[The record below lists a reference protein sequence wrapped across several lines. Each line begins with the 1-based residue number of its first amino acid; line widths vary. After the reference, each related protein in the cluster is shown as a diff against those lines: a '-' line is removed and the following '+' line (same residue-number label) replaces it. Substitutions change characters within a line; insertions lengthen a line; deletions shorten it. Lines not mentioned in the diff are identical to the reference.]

1 MGSQYILQG
10 VETTLKQIIPPLK
23 FLKKPSFWAF
33 FGSGLIV
40 SVAYM
45 DPGNWGTSIS
55 GGAQYGYKLLWV
67 VWMASIMAMLFQYL
81 SGKLGIAGY
90 SLAEMIKIKWKD
102 KRLVFGYWL
111 LAEFAILATDMAEF
125 LGIVVA
131 LHLLFKVP
139 YFIGTVFAMADV
151 LLLLVLTRNRF
162 RMLEYAFIVFVS
174 VIGFG
179 YVYEIFLAKPDF
191 GAVAAASVT
200 PFLDGQTILLAV
212 GIIGATVMPHA
223 LFVHSWLLKE
233 KRKLFNVSQETAMKY
248 HIYENTFS
256 LIIAGF
262 INAAILIMA
271 AAAFFNIGTPVATI
285 EDAYKTLTPLFG
297 QLASIV
303 FALAL
308 LAAGISSSI
317 TGVLS
322 GQTIMEALTDFKLSP
337 MMRRLITRIINIIP
351 LMIALLLNIEPLQIL
366 VYSQVVLSLLIPVP
380 LIPLLYY
387 TAKKDV
393 MGSLANRPLTTIV
406 AVIFGIVILCFN
418 GFLLYSTFF
427 G

>member
-322 GQTIMEALTDFKLSP
+322 GQSIMEALTDFKLSP

>member
-1 MGSQYILQG
+1 MGNQYILRG

-200 PFLDGQTILLAV
+200 PFLDGQTILIAV

-322 GQTIMEALTDFKLSP
+322 GQSIMEALTDFKLSP

>member
-1 MGSQYILQG
+1 MDGQHNG
-10 VETTLKQIIPPLK
+10 HVVPIPFRK
-23 FLKKPSFWAF
+23 ARHCR
-33 FGSGLIV
+33 I
-40 SVAYM
+40 
-45 DPGNWGTSIS
+45 
-55 GGAQYGYKLLWV
+55 
-67 VWMASIMAMLFQYL
+67 
-81 SGKLGIAGY
+81 
-90 SLAEMIKIKWKD
+90 
-102 KRLVFGYWL
+102 VFGYWL

-322 GQTIMEALTDFKLSP
+322 GQSIMEALTDFKLSP

-393 MGSLANRPLTTIV
+393 MGSLANRP
-406 AVIFGIVILCFN
+406 CFN